1 VIIRGDGET
10 LLFITQ
16 PDHARMAGETIA
28 HWKADGFGNH
38 PRRDAILL
46 AAREHDNG
54 WTEEDAAPPVDA
66 NGMPLDFVHAP
77 AAVRQGVWPRAVE
90 RRARTDPYAAALV
103 ALHAITVYSAMRA
116 DRSWDGFFERMA
128 ALKDEMAAQAGGTA
142 AATLEGDYRF
152 VHAADRLSLALCT
165 GWPQPLESGGLR
177 IILAGDTVEVT
188 PDPFEGARV
197 PMRVPA
203 RRLARRAYASS
214 SELAEALRAA
224 RVEWLEGWAAGA
236 QVKTTTDG

>member
-1 VIIRGDGET
+1 VIIRDDGHA

-28 HWKADGFGNH
+28 RWQADGFGSH
-38 PRRDAILL
+38 PRRESILL

-54 WTEEDAAPPVDA
+54 WIEEDAAPAVDA

-90 RRARTDPYAAALV
+90 RLARTDVYAAALV
-103 ALHAITVYSAMRA
+103 AQHAVTVYSAMSA
-116 DRSWDGFFERMA
+116 DRTWDVFFERMA
-128 ALKDEMAAQAGGTA
+128 ALKDQMAARAGSTA
-142 AATLEGDYRF
+142 AATLDDDYRF

-165 GWPQPLESGGLR
+165 GWTEPLESNGRR
-177 IILAGDTVEVT
+177 IILAGDTVQAT

-197 PMRVPA
+197 PMRVPV
-203 RRLARRAYASS
+203 RRLPRRTYESS
-214 SELAEALRAA
+214 TELAEALRAA
-224 RVEWLEGWAAGA
+224 RVDWLEGWALG
-236 QVKTTTDG
+236 